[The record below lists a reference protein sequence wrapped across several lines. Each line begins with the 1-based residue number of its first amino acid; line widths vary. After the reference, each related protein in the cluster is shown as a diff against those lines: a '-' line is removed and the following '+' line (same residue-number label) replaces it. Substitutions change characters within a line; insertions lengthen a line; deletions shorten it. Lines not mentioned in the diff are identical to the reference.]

1 MTKKKLEEPPP
12 SYQVSPLT
20 EALHSPEQS
29 QSHRSNPFEHVSLL
43 LKKKTLSAN
52 DTPVTTS
59 AGPLTEGQRSE
70 RRLQTQINIPNYL

>member
-1 MTKKKLEEPPP
+1 MSAGEIKARGSEIEGVSERTQGGGNDCMTKQKLEEPPP

-43 LKKKTLSAN
+43 
-52 DTPVTTS
+52 
-59 AGPLTEGQRSE
+59 
-70 RRLQTQINIPNYL
+70 

>member
-43 LKKKTLSAN
+43 LKKKHSLLMTR
-52 DTPVTTS
+52 
-59 AGPLTEGQRSE
+59 Q
-70 RRLQTQINIPNYL
+70 LQHPQGL